1 MSSIPDIQTDEVE
14 LLACGTAITV
24 AFGKIGET
32 VGTVERVVLAESTV
46 PGAHIRRD
54 APLHLEQI
62 MKSRI
67 LRYIAVM
74 TVCAVPV
81 IPARLAAQN
90 QPGQGKRGQ
99 LRHSFSLWVCHPI
112 RLR

>member
-1 MSSIPDIQTDEVE
+1 MGTVPSIVSAVVE
-14 LLACGTAITV
+14 LLSGWAQVAV

-32 VGTVERVVLAESTV
+32 VGTVERVVLAESTL